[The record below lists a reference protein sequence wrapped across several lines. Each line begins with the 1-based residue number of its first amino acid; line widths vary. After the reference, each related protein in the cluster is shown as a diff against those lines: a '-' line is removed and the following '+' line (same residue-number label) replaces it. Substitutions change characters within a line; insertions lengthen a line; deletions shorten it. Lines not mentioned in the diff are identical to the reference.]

1 MVSLLREHGI
11 DTRGLEPT
19 DLSLSEGDAS
29 AALLGQDLASAVA
42 QLAARLSAKL
52 AAAQKQCDAHEAQTD
67 KLLAAADVASEE
79 FSALVAD
86 CDDLRAKVSELQEL
100 LELAD
105 RRATSSEDNV
115 SSEVQA
121 LEEENI
127 ELMRENRELRKD
139 LANLKAERRGGAAAT
154 STSAVTATPAAS
166 ASAPAVPK
174 SQGKENQPL
183 TQLNA
188 APAAPGSEKKRLLG
202 ADVVKPSPAAGLAAA
217 PTPAGDEGSKVK
229 KTTHKKAKPL
239 VSAVGQDAAALEAGD
254 CAQS

>member
-29 AALLGQDLASAVA
+29 AALFGQDLASAVA
-42 QLAARLSAKL
+42 QLAAQLSAKL

-100 LELAD
+100 LELAN

-139 LANLKAERRGGAAAT
+139 LANLKAERRGGAATA
-154 STSAVTATPAAS
+154 SAVTAVPAV
-166 ASAPAVPK
+166 SAPVAPK
-174 SQGKENQPL
+174 SHGKENQPL

-188 APAAPGSEKKRLLG
+188 AAAAPGSDKKRLLG

-217 PTPAGDEGSKVK
+217 PMPAGDEGSKVK

-239 VSAVGQDAAALEAGD
+239 VSAVGQDAAALETGD